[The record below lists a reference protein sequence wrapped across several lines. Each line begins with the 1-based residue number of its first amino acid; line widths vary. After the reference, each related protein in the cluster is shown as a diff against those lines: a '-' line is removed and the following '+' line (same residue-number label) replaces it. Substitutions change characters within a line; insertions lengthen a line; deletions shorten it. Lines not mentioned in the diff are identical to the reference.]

1 MTKHKSS
8 PHLYLARL
16 KEPVPVGP
24 FVAWC
29 DRRQEQLRRELD
41 VHPAISSR
49 EGGSRGQVSSGLN
62 YVERLMFEMG
72 WDLHNGPR
80 KLNRWRNPSQGDGH
94 SGFADRDEIE
104 TSLRSAGVR
113 FEDVYRPWAP
123 SNAWRA
129 RLLILGEVVDCLES
143 VLIETRFCPGCQ
155 CSTEAVDECLWC
167 GAETVPVESET
178 FERVAA

>member
-1 MTKHKSS
+1 MTALARKSS

-16 KEPVPVGP
+16 TEPVPVAP

-29 DRRQEQLRRELD
+29 DRRQEQLRRSMD
-41 VHPAISSR
+41 VHPAISV
-49 EGGSRGQVSSGLN
+49 RGVTGPRSQVGIGVN
-62 YVERLMFEMG
+62 YVERLMFELG
-72 WDLHNGPR
+72 WDVHNGPR

-104 TSLRSAGVR
+104 TSLRCAGVR
-113 FEDVYRPWAP
+113 FEDVYTPWAP

-129 RLLILGEVVDCLES
+129 RLLILSEVVGCLQA

-167 GAETVPVESET
+167 GAETVPAESGT
-178 FERVAA
+178 